1 MKRLCGIL
9 LALAGL
15 FLYAPCAAQNTRVRG
30 TVTDAQT
37 GEPIPYAVV
46 LFPGTTTGI
55 TTDDEGFYSLESR
68 DTSSY
73 IRAEMVSYEPQIR
86 PVHVGGYNQIDF
98 RLTPSHLE
106 IESVV
111 ITPGDNPAHPILE
124 GIIRNKKY
132 NDSKEYDRYICRTY
146 TKMELGL
153 ANIREFRSKK
163 LQQNFGFIFEHLDT
177 SSVTG
182 QPYLPVMISETAAD
196 YYHSRTPSVAREV
209 IRASQISGIE
219 DNSVL
224 AQFTGHLHADVNLY
238 ENFIDLFGVK
248 FASPLSN
255 SGRSFYK
262 YFLVDST
269 NVEGRKTYKIRFHP
283 KSVAT
288 PVLDGEV
295 NIDSASY
302 ALRSARVKMAKG
314 VNVNWIRHLAIEA
327 DNRLTADSL
336 WFPQREKMTAD
347 FTLTKSDS
355 SKMIAF
361 LGSHEVTY
369 SDVKFDTPIPK
380 QVLGTSASVILSDDA
395 ISGKQVEWD
404 SLRPYTLT
412 QKEKAIY
419 QMVDSIQQVP
429 LYKNIYTV
437 LNTIIGGYY
446 NTKYVGIGPYSKVI
460 SFNRLEGARFQIGA
474 RTTKEFSRRVRLS
487 TYLAYGTRDEDFKG
501 AAEVELMLR
510 RQLLLGMTDFSMIPS
525 YFIDD
530 ASLLHGTSS
539 VNEAGGGLG
548 GAVKLSTRPAD
559 ADGFNLQYT
568 QGVGSFS
575 TFDEFLRLTYG
586 NDRWQTST
594 RVVYSSSPNDFKYRN
609 YDKNVLI
616 LDDDHNIIGSYYP
629 IERNK
634 SGAYHDFHALQEVY
648 YNTGHG
654 DRFGLQAWYVNSKRG
669 LPMLSVDHK
678 ENDDYLNQQREQTLR
693 SILSWD
699 HLRKK
704 WKVGVKAG
712 YIHTWM
718 AYDYERE
725 LGNGKMEKMIRSRST
740 INTFFGQVDG
750 EYYLGEK
757 WLFTATVSAH
767 QHLVRSIDKNI
778 IPMDNQ
784 QPTDPNGNKTK
795 VPVGYDKGRIELS
808 GYVSIRYR
816 PTERLGLSIGLR
828 EEMFGSEW
836 TPIIPAFFTDYLISK
851 RGNLVAKASISR
863 NYRFPSLND
872 LYFLPGGNPDLKK
885 EHGFTYDAGL
895 SFATGR
901 DGVYTLRGEATWF
914 DSYIDNWIVWL
925 PTAKGFWTPKN
936 VKEVHAY
943 GVEVKAGLDVQ
954 LAKDWQLSADGNF
967 SWTPS
972 INHGDPV
979 DWYDKAIGKQLVY
992 IPEFSASV
1000 TGHLTYRSWRFTYKW
1015 CYYSERF
1022 TTSDNDMKTK
1032 IGRVKPYFMSDI
1044 SLEKAFS
1051 FRWADLSLK
1060 GVINNLFNEEYQ
1072 SVLSRPM
1079 PRLNYEI
1086 FLDIRPK
1093 WGKRNKKQ

>member
-510 RQLLLGMTDFSMIPS
+510 RQLLRKLTVTYRNDAIQLSSGVSALSENNILSSIFSRGGTSRLSTIEEGIALYEHEWLHGISSGASLGVAIFLLGAPLLGLTGHPLISTLGIAGAAWIGSALILMLIAAVSRRIKDIMVILILGMMFSSGVGAVVQILQYLS
-525 YFIDD
+525 
-530 ASLLHGTSS
+530 
-539 VNEAGGGLG
+539 NEAALKSFVVWTMGSLGDVTLGQLGLLLP
-548 GAVKLSTRPAD
+548 AVVLGLVLAVAVIKPLNLLLLGENYARTMGLDIRRSRQLIFLSTTLLAGTVTAFCGPIGFIGLAVPHVARILFAD
-559 ADGFNLQYT
+559 ADHRILVPASILTGIVVMLLCD
-568 QGVGSFS
+568 VLAKLL
-575 TFDEFLRLTYG
+575 TFPINTITALLG
-586 NDRWQTST
+586 IPIVIW
-594 RVVYSSSPNDFKYRN
+594 VV
-609 YDKNVLI
+609 I
-616 LDDDHNIIGSYYP
+616 
-629 IERNK
+629 RNK
-634 SGAYHDFHALQEVY
+634 S
-648 YNTGHG
+648 
-654 DRFGLQAWYVNSKRG
+654 
-669 LPMLSVDHK
+669 
-678 ENDDYLNQQREQTLR
+678 
-693 SILSWD
+693 
-699 HLRKK
+699 
-704 WKVGVKAG
+704 
-712 YIHTWM
+712 
-718 AYDYERE
+718 
-725 LGNGKMEKMIRSRST
+725 
-740 INTFFGQVDG
+740 
-750 EYYLGEK
+750 
-757 WLFTATVSAH
+757 
-767 QHLVRSIDKNI
+767 
-778 IPMDNQ
+778 
-784 QPTDPNGNKTK
+784 
-795 VPVGYDKGRIELS
+795 
-808 GYVSIRYR
+808 
-816 PTERLGLSIGLR
+816 
-828 EEMFGSEW
+828 
-836 TPIIPAFFTDYLISK
+836 
-851 RGNLVAKASISR
+851 
-863 NYRFPSLND
+863 
-872 LYFLPGGNPDLKK
+872 
-885 EHGFTYDAGL
+885 
-895 SFATGR
+895 
-901 DGVYTLRGEATWF
+901 
-914 DSYIDNWIVWL
+914 IV
-925 PTAKGFWTPKN
+925 
-936 VKEVHAY
+936 
-943 GVEVKAGLDVQ
+943 
-954 LAKDWQLSADGNF
+954 
-967 SWTPS
+967 
-972 INHGDPV
+972 
-979 DWYDKAIGKQLVY
+979 
-992 IPEFSASV
+992 
-1000 TGHLTYRSWRFTYKW
+1000 
-1015 CYYSERF
+1015 
-1022 TTSDNDMKTK
+1022 
-1032 IGRVKPYFMSDI
+1032 
-1044 SLEKAFS
+1044 
-1051 FRWADLSLK
+1051 
-1060 GVINNLFNEEYQ
+1060 
-1072 SVLSRPM
+1072 
-1079 PRLNYEI
+1079 
-1086 FLDIRPK
+1086 
-1093 WGKRNKKQ
+1093 

>member
-510 RQLLLGMTDFSMIPS
+510 RQLLRKLTVTYRNDAIQLSSGVSALSENNILSSIFSRGGTSRLSTIEEGIALYEHEWLHGISSSFELRGRHISSNRYVPMILPDGRS
-525 YFIDD
+525 LHGIND
-530 ASLLHGTSS
+530 ASIRIGLRLSKDETIVRMPFEVRHMGSKYPIFSFDFTGAKRGVLPASYDYLRLEGRMQYRLNLPPVGYS
-539 VNEAGGGLG
+539 RLMLDDDKNKIPVAGQDGKTPTVNEDGYWEIDGETIKGEDGQPIKAVGKDGANGDKGEDGDSFFKSVVQDADNVTFTLTNGDQIVLPKAKEVNFVIERTSLTLKFGASQDLAVTQKGVETLAITKPDGWRAWLEGDVLTITAPAKENVYAETSGEVSVVAVGATATVIAKVQVLATDEILG
-548 GAVKLSTRPAD
+548 GASA
-559 ADGFNLQYT
+559 
-568 QGVGSFS
+568 GSS
-575 TFDEFLRLTYG
+575 D
-586 NDRWQTST
+586 W
-594 RVVYSSSPNDFKYRN
+594 
-609 YDKNVLI
+609 
-616 LDDDHNIIGSYYP
+616 
-629 IERNK
+629 
-634 SGAYHDFHALQEVY
+634 
-648 YNTGHG
+648 
-654 DRFGLQAWYVNSKRG
+654 
-669 LPMLSVDHK
+669 
-678 ENDDYLNQQREQTLR
+678 
-693 SILSWD
+693 
-699 HLRKK
+699 
-704 WKVGVKAG
+704 
-712 YIHTWM
+712 
-718 AYDYERE
+718 
-725 LGNGKMEKMIRSRST
+725 
-740 INTFFGQVDG
+740 
-750 EYYLGEK
+750 
-757 WLFTATVSAH
+757 
-767 QHLVRSIDKNI
+767 
-778 IPMDNQ
+778 
-784 QPTDPNGNKTK
+784 
-795 VPVGYDKGRIELS
+795 
-808 GYVSIRYR
+808 
-816 PTERLGLSIGLR
+816 
-828 EEMFGSEW
+828 EEW
-836 TPIIPAFFTDYLISK
+836 
-851 RGNLVAKASISR
+851 N
-863 NYRFPSLND
+863 
-872 LYFLPGGNPDLKK
+872 
-885 EHGFTYDAGL
+885 
-895 SFATGR
+895 
-901 DGVYTLRGEATWF
+901 
-914 DSYIDNWIVWL
+914 
-925 PTAKGFWTPKN
+925 
-936 VKEVHAY
+936 
-943 GVEVKAGLDVQ
+943 
-954 LAKDWQLSADGNF
+954 
-967 SWTPS
+967 
-972 INHGDPV
+972 
-979 DWYDKAIGKQLVY
+979 
-992 IPEFSASV
+992 
-1000 TGHLTYRSWRFTYKW
+1000 
-1015 CYYSERF
+1015 
-1022 TTSDNDMKTK
+1022 
-1032 IGRVKPYFMSDI
+1032 
-1044 SLEKAFS
+1044 
-1051 FRWADLSLK
+1051 
-1060 GVINNLFNEEYQ
+1060 
-1072 SVLSRPM
+1072 
-1079 PRLNYEI
+1079 
-1086 FLDIRPK
+1086 
-1093 WGKRNKKQ
+1093 

>member
-86 PVHVGGYNQIDF
+86 PVHVGSYNQIDF

-361 LGSHEVTY
+361 LGSREVTY

-395 ISGKQVEWD
+395 NS
-404 SLRPYTLT
+404 S
-412 QKEKAIY
+412 
-419 QMVDSIQQVP
+419 
-429 LYKNIYTV
+429 
-437 LNTIIGGYY
+437 
-446 NTKYVGIGPYSKVI
+446 
-460 SFNRLEGARFQIGA
+460 SFNPNVLPLSNLGCMGQTRWQMSQPISRIPI
-474 RTTKEFSRRVRLS
+474 FSRRYS
-487 TYLAYGTRDEDFKG
+487 G
-501 AAEVELMLR
+501 A
-510 RQLLLGMTDFSMIPS
+510 TIPS
-525 YFIDD
+525 IMKFRIHL
-530 ASLLHGTSS
+530 SGRLIPLSS
-539 VNEAGGGLG
+539 IAPAGQAL
-548 GAVKLSTRPAD
+548 AHRPQCRQAPLSP
-559 ADGFNLQYT
+559 L
-568 QGVGSFS
+568 
-575 TFDEFLRLTYG
+575 
-586 NDRWQTST
+586 
-594 RVVYSSSPNDFKYRN
+594 
-609 YDKNVLI
+609 
-616 LDDDHNIIGSYYP
+616 
-629 IERNK
+629 
-634 SGAYHDFHALQEVY
+634 SGALH
-648 YNTGHG
+648 
-654 DRFGLQAWYVNSKRG
+654 
-669 LPMLSVDHK
+669 
-678 ENDDYLNQQREQTLR
+678 
-693 SILSWD
+693 
-699 HLRKK
+699 
-704 WKVGVKAG
+704 
-712 YIHTWM
+712 
-718 AYDYERE
+718 
-725 LGNGKMEKMIRSRST
+725 
-740 INTFFGQVDG
+740 
-750 EYYLGEK
+750 
-757 WLFTATVSAH
+757 
-767 QHLVRSIDKNI
+767 
-778 IPMDNQ
+778 
-784 QPTDPNGNKTK
+784 
-795 VPVGYDKGRIELS
+795 
-808 GYVSIRYR
+808 
-816 PTERLGLSIGLR
+816 
-828 EEMFGSEW
+828 
-836 TPIIPAFFTDYLISK
+836 
-851 RGNLVAKASISR
+851 SIS
-863 NYRFPSLND
+863 
-872 LYFLPGGNPDLKK
+872 
-885 EHGFTYDAGL
+885 
-895 SFATGR
+895 
-901 DGVYTLRGEATWF
+901 V
-914 DSYIDNWIVWL
+914 
-925 PTAKGFWTPKN
+925 
-936 VKEVHAY
+936 
-943 GVEVKAGLDVQ
+943 
-954 LAKDWQLSADGNF
+954 
-967 SWTPS
+967 
-972 INHGDPV
+972 
-979 DWYDKAIGKQLVY
+979 AIRMITNLE
-992 IPEFSASV
+992 P
-1000 TGHLTYRSWRFTYKW
+1000 
-1015 CYYSERF
+1015 YS
-1022 TTSDNDMKTK
+1022 
-1032 IGRVKPYFMSDI
+1032 
-1044 SLEKAFS
+1044 
-1051 FRWADLSLK
+1051 
-1060 GVINNLFNEEYQ
+1060 GVISMPFCPIM
-1072 SVLSRPM
+1072 PM
-1079 PRLNYEI
+1079 PARKAAS
-1086 FLDIRPK
+1086 RA
-1093 WGKRNKKQ
+1093 G

>member
-446 NTKYVGIGPYSKVI
+446 NTKYV
-460 SFNRLEGARFQIGA
+460 A
-474 RTTKEFSRRVRLS
+474 
-487 TYLAYGTRDEDFKG
+487 
-501 AAEVELMLR
+501 
-510 RQLLLGMTDFSMIPS
+510 
-525 YFIDD
+525 
-530 ASLLHGTSS
+530 
-539 VNEAGGGLG
+539 
-548 GAVKLSTRPAD
+548 
-559 ADGFNLQYT
+559 
-568 QGVGSFS
+568 
-575 TFDEFLRLTYG
+575 
-586 NDRWQTST
+586 
-594 RVVYSSSPNDFKYRN
+594 
-609 YDKNVLI
+609 
-616 LDDDHNIIGSYYP
+616 
-629 IERNK
+629 
-634 SGAYHDFHALQEVY
+634 
-648 YNTGHG
+648 
-654 DRFGLQAWYVNSKRG
+654 
-669 LPMLSVDHK
+669 
-678 ENDDYLNQQREQTLR
+678 
-693 SILSWD
+693 
-699 HLRKK
+699 
-704 WKVGVKAG
+704 
-712 YIHTWM
+712 
-718 AYDYERE
+718 
-725 LGNGKMEKMIRSRST
+725 
-740 INTFFGQVDG
+740 
-750 EYYLGEK
+750 
-757 WLFTATVSAH
+757 
-767 QHLVRSIDKNI
+767 
-778 IPMDNQ
+778 
-784 QPTDPNGNKTK
+784 
-795 VPVGYDKGRIELS
+795 
-808 GYVSIRYR
+808 
-816 PTERLGLSIGLR
+816 
-828 EEMFGSEW
+828 
-836 TPIIPAFFTDYLISK
+836 
-851 RGNLVAKASISR
+851 
-863 NYRFPSLND
+863 
-872 LYFLPGGNPDLKK
+872 
-885 EHGFTYDAGL
+885 
-895 SFATGR
+895 
-901 DGVYTLRGEATWF
+901 
-914 DSYIDNWIVWL
+914 
-925 PTAKGFWTPKN
+925 
-936 VKEVHAY
+936 
-943 GVEVKAGLDVQ
+943 
-954 LAKDWQLSADGNF
+954 
-967 SWTPS
+967 
-972 INHGDPV
+972 
-979 DWYDKAIGKQLVY
+979 
-992 IPEFSASV
+992 
-1000 TGHLTYRSWRFTYKW
+1000 
-1015 CYYSERF
+1015 
-1022 TTSDNDMKTK
+1022 
-1032 IGRVKPYFMSDI
+1032 
-1044 SLEKAFS
+1044 
-1051 FRWADLSLK
+1051 
-1060 GVINNLFNEEYQ
+1060 
-1072 SVLSRPM
+1072 
-1079 PRLNYEI
+1079 
-1086 FLDIRPK
+1086 
-1093 WGKRNKKQ
+1093 

>member
-1 MKRLCGIL
+1 
-9 LALAGL
+9 
-15 FLYAPCAAQNTRVRG
+15 
-30 TVTDAQT
+30 
-37 GEPIPYAVV
+37 
-46 LFPGTTTGI
+46 
-55 TTDDEGFYSLESR
+55 
-68 DTSSY
+68 
-73 IRAEMVSYEPQIR
+73 
-86 PVHVGGYNQIDF
+86 
-98 RLTPSHLE
+98 
-106 IESVV
+106 
-111 ITPGDNPAHPILE
+111 
-124 GIIRNKKY
+124 
-132 NDSKEYDRYICRTY
+132 
-146 TKMELGL
+146 MELGL

-510 RQLLLGMTDFSMIPS
+510 RQLLRKLTVTYRNDAIQLSSGVSALSENNILSSIFSRGGTSRLSTIEEGIALYEHEWLHGISSSFELRGRHISSNRYVPMILPDGRS
-525 YFIDD
+525 LHGIND
-530 ASLLHGTSS
+530 ASIRIGLRLSKDETIVRMPFEVRHMGSKYPIFSFDFTGQKRSLTRQLRLPAARRPHAVPAQPAACGILAAHARRRQDLRQGSLPAVEAARGKRHLFLRPLCLLVH
-539 VNEAGGGLG
+539 
-548 GAVKLSTRPAD
+548 
-559 ADGFNLQYT
+559 
-568 QGVGSFS
+568 
-575 TFDEFLRLTYG
+575 EFLRILVGRLDFVLLRTPLQRIPAG
-586 NDRWQTST
+586 PRTAPQKTQLARSLCFQGSL
-594 RVVYSSSPNDFKYRN
+594 RHPFSPQRRQSSEY
-609 YDKNVLI
+609 
-616 LDDDHNIIGSYYP
+616 
-629 IERNK
+629 E
-634 SGAYHDFHALQEVY
+634 SGHAL
-648 YNTGHG
+648 
-654 DRFGLQAWYVNSKRG
+654 S
-669 LPMLSVDHK
+669 
-678 ENDDYLNQQREQTLR
+678 
-693 SILSWD
+693 
-699 HLRKK
+699 
-704 WKVGVKAG
+704 
-712 YIHTWM
+712 
-718 AYDYERE
+718 
-725 LGNGKMEKMIRSRST
+725 
-740 INTFFGQVDG
+740 
-750 EYYLGEK
+750 
-757 WLFTATVSAH
+757 
-767 QHLVRSIDKNI
+767 
-778 IPMDNQ
+778 
-784 QPTDPNGNKTK
+784 
-795 VPVGYDKGRIELS
+795 
-808 GYVSIRYR
+808 
-816 PTERLGLSIGLR
+816 
-828 EEMFGSEW
+828 
-836 TPIIPAFFTDYLISK
+836 
-851 RGNLVAKASISR
+851 
-863 NYRFPSLND
+863 
-872 LYFLPGGNPDLKK
+872 GGNVVGRTPLPRNRFRHREHLPSAARGFHLAAHTPPPHPRTVDPDL
-885 EHGFTYDAGL
+885 HGQF
-895 SFATGR
+895 
-901 DGVYTLRGEATWF
+901 
-914 DSYIDNWIVWL
+914 
-925 PTAKGFWTPKN
+925 
-936 VKEVHAY
+936 
-943 GVEVKAGLDVQ
+943 
-954 LAKDWQLSADGNF
+954 
-967 SWTPS
+967 
-972 INHGDPV
+972 
-979 DWYDKAIGKQLVY
+979 
-992 IPEFSASV
+992 
-1000 TGHLTYRSWRFTYKW
+1000 
-1015 CYYSERF
+1015 
-1022 TTSDNDMKTK
+1022 
-1032 IGRVKPYFMSDI
+1032 
-1044 SLEKAFS
+1044 
-1051 FRWADLSLK
+1051 
-1060 GVINNLFNEEYQ
+1060 Q
-1072 SVLSRPM
+1072 S
-1079 PRLNYEI
+1079 
-1086 FLDIRPK
+1086 
-1093 WGKRNKKQ
+1093 

>member
-510 RQLLLGMTDFSMIPS
+510 RQLLRKLTVTYRNDAIQLSSGVSALSENNILSSIFSRGGTSRLSTIEEGIALYEHEWLHGISSSFELRGRHISSNRYVPMILPDGRS
-525 YFIDD
+525 LHGIND
-530 ASLLHGTSS
+530 ASIRIGLRLSKDETIVRMPFEVRHMGSKYPIFSFDFTGAKRGVLPASYDYLRLEGRHAVPAQPAACGILAAHARRRQDLRQGSLPAVEAARGKRHLFLRPLCLLVH
-539 VNEAGGGLG
+539 
-548 GAVKLSTRPAD
+548 
-559 ADGFNLQYT
+559 
-568 QGVGSFS
+568 
-575 TFDEFLRLTYG
+575 EFLRILVGRLDFVLLRTPLQRIPAG
-586 NDRWQTST
+586 PRTAPQKTQLARSLCFQGSL
-594 RVVYSSSPNDFKYRN
+594 RHPFSPQRRQSSEY
-609 YDKNVLI
+609 
-616 LDDDHNIIGSYYP
+616 
-629 IERNK
+629 E
-634 SGAYHDFHALQEVY
+634 SGHAL
-648 YNTGHG
+648 
-654 DRFGLQAWYVNSKRG
+654 S
-669 LPMLSVDHK
+669 
-678 ENDDYLNQQREQTLR
+678 
-693 SILSWD
+693 
-699 HLRKK
+699 
-704 WKVGVKAG
+704 
-712 YIHTWM
+712 
-718 AYDYERE
+718 
-725 LGNGKMEKMIRSRST
+725 
-740 INTFFGQVDG
+740 
-750 EYYLGEK
+750 
-757 WLFTATVSAH
+757 
-767 QHLVRSIDKNI
+767 
-778 IPMDNQ
+778 
-784 QPTDPNGNKTK
+784 
-795 VPVGYDKGRIELS
+795 
-808 GYVSIRYR
+808 
-816 PTERLGLSIGLR
+816 
-828 EEMFGSEW
+828 
-836 TPIIPAFFTDYLISK
+836 
-851 RGNLVAKASISR
+851 
-863 NYRFPSLND
+863 
-872 LYFLPGGNPDLKK
+872 GGNVVGRTPLPRNRFRHREHLPSAARGFHLAAHTPPPHPRTVDPDL
-885 EHGFTYDAGL
+885 HGQF
-895 SFATGR
+895 
-901 DGVYTLRGEATWF
+901 
-914 DSYIDNWIVWL
+914 
-925 PTAKGFWTPKN
+925 
-936 VKEVHAY
+936 
-943 GVEVKAGLDVQ
+943 
-954 LAKDWQLSADGNF
+954 
-967 SWTPS
+967 
-972 INHGDPV
+972 
-979 DWYDKAIGKQLVY
+979 
-992 IPEFSASV
+992 
-1000 TGHLTYRSWRFTYKW
+1000 
-1015 CYYSERF
+1015 
-1022 TTSDNDMKTK
+1022 
-1032 IGRVKPYFMSDI
+1032 
-1044 SLEKAFS
+1044 
-1051 FRWADLSLK
+1051 
-1060 GVINNLFNEEYQ
+1060 Q
-1072 SVLSRPM
+1072 S
-1079 PRLNYEI
+1079 
-1086 FLDIRPK
+1086 
-1093 WGKRNKKQ
+1093 